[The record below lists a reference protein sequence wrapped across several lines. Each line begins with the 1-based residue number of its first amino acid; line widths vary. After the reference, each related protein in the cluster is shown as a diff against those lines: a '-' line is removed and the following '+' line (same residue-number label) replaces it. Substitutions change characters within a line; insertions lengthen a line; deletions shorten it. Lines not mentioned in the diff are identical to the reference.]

1 MLQINK
7 EKMSKSL
14 GNFMLLRDV
23 LETTRPEV
31 LRFLMLQTH
40 YRSPLDFSEERL
52 GEAASALGRIENA
65 VKNLDW
71 QLAST
76 AEVASAVDTARLTEQ
91 TTRAREAFIEA
102 MDDDFNAPR
111 ALGAVFDLVNDVNA
125 ELADKTI
132 AQADAEVVREVRETI
147 VTLMGVFGIDIDALA
162 TGEGEQ
168 AYPVEVVAL
177 SAELAGFEGED
188 AFDAVEALLDARA
201 TARANKDWAV
211 ADAVRDG
218 LVGLGFVIEDTPQG
232 ARVTFEG

>member
-23 LETTRPEV
+23 LDTTRPEV

-52 GEAASALGRIENA
+52 AEAAAALGRIENA

-76 AEVASAVDTARLTEQ
+76 SDASSSVDVERLSEQARH
-91 TTRAREAFIEA
+91 TRDVFIEA

-111 ALGAVFDLVNDVNA
+111 ALGAVFDLVNDANA

-132 AQADAEVVREVRETI
+132 SQADAPAVREVRETI
-147 VTLMGVFGIDIDALA
+147 VTLMGVFGIDIEAQV
-162 TGEGEQ
+162 TGEGAQ

-177 SAELAGFEGED
+177 AADLAGFEGED
-188 AFDAVEALLDARA
+188 PFDAVEALLDARA
-201 TARANKDWAV
+201 AARAAKEWAV